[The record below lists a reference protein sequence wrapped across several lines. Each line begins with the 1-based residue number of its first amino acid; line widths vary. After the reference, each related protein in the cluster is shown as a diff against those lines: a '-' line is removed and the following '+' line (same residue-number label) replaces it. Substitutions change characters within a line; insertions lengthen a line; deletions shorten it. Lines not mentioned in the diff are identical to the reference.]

1 MPVARAPLPPP
12 TSTVEVS
19 SGGAPDEPGE
29 LPDAELRQAAIEG
42 PWHRDEA
49 AAVEAARR
57 LHRPMLIDV
66 TAEWCVPCKLLEAD
80 TLEDAAVEAA
90 RRLHRP
96 MLIDVTAEWCVPCK
110 LLEADTLEDAAVRTF
125 LAEHFVALRIDV
137 TEESRANR
145 EQQRRHRVRGLPTL
159 LLLDPRGVELDRVES
174 YLDARALLMKLE
186 SARARSGE

>member
-49 AAVEAARR
+49 
-57 LHRPMLIDV
+57 
-66 TAEWCVPCKLLEAD
+66 
-80 TLEDAAVEAA
+80 AAVEAA